1 MEPNR
6 DDDNFNPFPG
16 LRPFTPDE
24 SDLFFGRE
32 TESEELLRK
41 LIQNRF
47 VTVIGASGS
56 GKSSLVHSGVLP
68 KIRNLKNQES
78 SEWRI
83 IPFRPGN
90 DPFGNLA
97 DSLSEDIEARGYGKI
112 EKVKILSELH
122 NNPQGISGA
131 VTNLMIKSN
140 ERILLVIDQFEEL
153 FRFGLQ
159 GKAYGSLPQ
168 ASRFVDFMVKA
179 VSESSLNIYTIVIM
193 RSDYIGE
200 CAQYQGLT
208 QLINNSNYLVP
219 QLGKENYR
227 KAVEGPINYAGA
239 KIDPDLMERLLKEI
253 GDRTDQL
260 PVLQH
265 AMMRT
270 YAHWLKSND
279 RERPVSNADYESAGT
294 MRNAMSLHANE
305 AYEELNPRGKEICRI
320 MFQTITEKGSDN
332 KGFRRPEGIE
342 SIKTIAGCTE
352 EELFEVV
359 EKFRIPSRSF
369 LSPRPDIPLTEES
382 IIDISHESLI
392 HLWDR
397 LREWVDDE
405 ASSVQMY
412 LRLSEA
418 SAMYQQGK
426 VSLLRPPDLQ
436 MAINW
441 RDQNSPTL
449 EWAERYNPAF
459 ERAMVF
465 LRTSEKEYLEEEEN
479 KARLQKKRM
488 KRTRIIASILGIAVI
503 ISLTFM
509 LFAFVRKVAADRQT
523 VLAEQQKT
531 EAEKQKFRADSIAM
545 VATSD
550 LSLADSNT
558 TVAKQMAEEA
568 QKSADLANQQKD
580 SAIKDK
586 ETAIKKEQIAEKEK
600 ENAQRLRMLSISKAM
615 AVKSLQIESQKDLQ
629 TLLAYQAYLF
639 NKRNNGPDN
648 EADIFAG
655 LYNITRR
662 YDNLNYQSFKGHI
675 GDIMSIAFAPGKG
688 EFFTSGSDGKVLKWS
703 LDNKNQTLQVVYS
716 GTDIIDVLAVSPDNS
731 WLACGSENTVIRM
744 IPLKPNAAGYELK
757 GHKDKIKS
765 LIFSY
770 DGKYLYSAALDGNVL
785 KWDLA
790 AHTSINVADGSARI
804 TSIDLSTDGNHLAG
818 INSGGGVLVWN
829 PENKTDKFN
838 IETTG
843 KNIKAIRFDPEN
855 NLLAIGDVNG
865 TVELWDIRMRKKISE
880 VKAHDSQITDIRF
893 NTKLKQMATAG
904 SDKKLKLF
912 NVKDPSDLS
921 EPPVTFADNEGIV
934 LVMEFSPDG
943 QVIVSGE
950 VGGSQ
955 SLRSRPTNVDYMAKY
970 ICENVSRNMTPEE
983 WKNYVGKD
991 IPIEK
996 TCPGSDFKLKIDIIK
1011 Q

>member
-6 DDDNFNPFPG
+6 DDKDFNPFPG
-16 LRPFTPDE
+16 LRPFTPEE

-32 TESEELLRK
+32 ADSEELLRK

-56 GKSSLVHSGVLP
+56 GKSSLIHSGVLP
-68 KIRNLKNQES
+68 KVRNLKKQGS
-78 SEWRI
+78 SDWRI

-97 DSLSEDIEARGYGKI
+97 DSLSEDIEARGQGKI

-131 VTNLMIKSN
+131 VRNLMIKSD
-140 ERILLVIDQFEEL
+140 ERILMVIDQFEEL
-153 FRFGLQ
+153 FRYGSQ
-159 GKAYGSLPQ
+159 GKTNASLT
-168 ASRFVDFMVKA
+168 SGTRFVDFMVKA
-179 VSESSLNIYTIVIM
+179 VSESSLNIFTIIIM

-200 CAQYQGLT
+200 CAHYQGLT

-227 KAVEGPINYAGA
+227 KVIEGPVNYAGA
-239 KIDPDLMERLLKEI
+239 KIDPGLVDTLLKEI
-253 GDRTDQL
+253 GNRADQL

-270 YAHWLKSND
+270 YAHWLKTND
-279 RERPVSNADYESAGT
+279 RERPVSKADYESAGT

-305 AYEELNPRGKEICRI
+305 AYEELSSRGKEICRI
-320 MFQTITEKGSDN
+320 MFKTITEKGSDN
-332 KGFRRPEGIE
+332 KGFRRPEGIDT
-342 SIKTIAGCTE
+342 IKTLAGCTE
-352 EELFEVV
+352 EELFEVI
-359 EKFRIPSRSF
+359 EKFRTPSRSF
-369 LSPRPDIPLTEES
+369 LTPRQDVPLTEES

-412 LRLSEA
+412 LRLSET
-418 SAMYQQGK
+418 SALYQQGK
-426 VSLLRPPDLQ
+426 ASLLRPPDIQ
-436 MAINW
+436 MAVNW
-441 RDQNSPTL
+441 RDQNKPTL

-459 ERAMVF
+459 ERAMVY
-465 LRTSEKEYLEEEEN
+465 LRTSEKAFIEEEEN
-479 KARLQKKRM
+479 KIKLQKRKIR
-488 KRTRIIASILGIAVI
+488 RTRIIATVLGVAVI

-509 LFAFVRKVAADRQT
+509 LFAFVRKVAAEKQT
-523 VLAEQQKT
+523 AQAEQQKA
-531 EAEKQKFRADSIAM
+531 EAEKQKLKADSIAI
-545 VATSD
+545 VATTD
-550 LSLADSNT
+550 LSIADSNT
-558 TVAKQMAEEA
+558 TVAKQMIEE
-568 QKSADLANQQKD
+568 SRNNADLANQEKN
-580 SAIKDK
+580 SAITDK
-586 ETAIKKEQIAEKEK
+586 EIAIKKEQIAEKEK
-600 ENAQRLRMLSISKAM
+600 ENAMRLRMLSVSKAM
-615 AVKSLQIESQKDLQ
+615 AVRSLQTQDHKDLQ
-629 TLLAYQAYLF
+629 ALLAYQAYLF

-648 EADIFAG
+648 DADIFAG
-655 LYNITRR
+655 LYNITRQ
-662 YDNLNYQSFKGHI
+662 YDNLNYKSFKGHD
-675 GDIMSIAFAPGKG
+675 GDIRSIAFVPGKR
-688 EFFTSGSDGKVLKWS
+688 EFFTSGSDGKIFKWS
-703 LDNKNQTLQVVYS
+703 LDNKDQTLQVIYS
-716 GTDIIDVLAVSPDNS
+716 GTDIIDVLAVSPDDS
-731 WLACGSENTVIRM
+731 WLACGSENSVIRM
-744 IPLKPNAAGYELK
+744 IPLKPNKAGYELK
-757 GHKDKIKS
+757 GHKDKVKS

-790 AHTSINVADGSARI
+790 ARTSTNLADGTMQI
-804 TSIDLSTDGNHLAG
+804 TSIDISSDGNHLAG
-818 INSGGGVLVWN
+818 ISSDGGVLVWN
-829 PENKTDKFN
+829 PENKTDKFS

-880 VKAHDSQITDIRF
+880 VKAHDSQINDIRF
-893 NTKLKQMATAG
+893 NTRLKQMATAG
-904 SDKKLKLF
+904 NDKKLKLF
-912 NVKDPSDLS
+912 NIKDPSDLS
-921 EPPVTFADNEGIV
+921 ELPVTFADNEGVV

-950 VGGSQ
+950 FDGSQ
-955 SLRSRPTNVDYMAKY
+955 SLKSRPTNADYMAKY
-970 ICENVSRNMTPEE
+970 VCENVTRNMTQQE
-983 WKNYVGKD
+983 WNNYVGKD

-996 TCPGSDFKLKIDIIK
+996 TCPASDFKIK
-1011 Q
+1011 VDVIK